1 MRRQKGFF
9 YPLLWIPTLV
19 FIGVVVVGWAVYKR
33 SHNNEQ
39 KKIDNS
45 AQAQNVTPEASVNEP
60 QTKNSPSPTPPSTQ
74 PPPDAPVSSGKY
86 LKISPWGIKLKY
98 TAEGNYTLKYFVDD
112 DNIIYITTD
121 KLEAFAKKHPECP
134 EADRGTIYMRL
145 RPNGYDYT
153 GRQWDEESLKGIKAV
168 KVHGYYYI
176 DFAQRVCDTSMDGVT
191 FDIQQQYILLNQKIP
206 WHDVVEPL

>member
-1 MRRQKGFF
+1 MRRQRGFF

-19 FIGVVVVGWAVYKR
+19 FIGVVVVGWTVYKR
-33 SHNNEQ
+33 SHNNDH

-45 AQAQNVTPEASVNEP
+45 ALTQNTTPEASVNEQQVKP
-60 QTKNSPSPTPPSTQ
+60 SPSPTPTSPQ
-74 PPPDAPVSSGKY
+74 PPPDVPVSSGKY

-112 DNIIYITTD
+112 DDIIYITTD

-145 RPNGYDYT
+145 RPNDYDYT
-153 GRQWDEESLKGIKAV
+153 GKQWSEESLKSIQAV
-168 KVHGYYYI
+168 KVSGYYYVK
-176 DFAQRVCDTSMDGVT
+176 FAQQVCSTMMDGVSFET
-191 FDIQQQYILLNQKIP
+191 QQTYIDLAQKIP
-206 WHDVVEPL
+206 WHDVVTEL